1 MPPAVPADSTLPHH
15 SVVIVSPSDY
25 ARSRGTSRL
34 FRCRK
39 NAFPLELLSGKFP
52 VAADCLGM
60 LTGTLLRGLL
70 IVCMGLGFPK
80 DAFSLQLLLQH
91 TKCLVDV
98 VVSYE
103 YLQNRLLV
111 VRCVR
116 S

>member
-1 MPPAVPADSTLPHH
+1 MPADATFPRHGA
-15 SVVIVSPSDY
+15 VIVLPSDY

-34 FRCRK
+34 FGCRK

-60 LTGTLLRGLL
+60 LTGALLRGLL
-70 IVCMGLGFPK
+70 IVGVRLGFAEH
-80 DAFSLQLLLQH
+80 AFTLQFLLQH